1 MTERRIKERQ
11 TEESIQLIYRRNKKK
26 CPARAGFFVAEKT
39 ESNRKKL
46 TEKMTHLERKNK
58 EK

>member
-1 MTERRIKERQ
+1 MEKRIREKRNRRKYR
-11 TEESIQLIYRRNKKK
+11 IYNSRRNKQK
-26 CPARAGFFVAEKT
+26 CPARAGFFVTEKT

-58 EK
+58 KK